1 MQETASCLFSAPP
14 IRDVRVYRLHCFLLL
29 MFSPLPLLLLVVFR
43 FCPEKQHFSVPPL
56 TRTRENPSLY
66 KIWNNRDHTFAC
78 QSYVL
83 YLSEL
88 ISWIF
93 EQNMMTIV
101 ILLDKYWLA
110 NPSYYLPC
118 FASISGKASRGKIW
132 YCCSIG
138 FVQQLPGEI
147 MFWNHENLF
156 FLCWSVDVS
165 TFLDLAR
172 FLTEQGLSN
181 VIPTKQYSPQ
191 IWSLS
196 SPAAFRNENRS
207 PSSPEKQL

>member
-1 MQETASCLFSAPP
+1 MYVGCQAEETNEHSDLSWQQPHVMQETASCLFSAPP
-14 IRDVRVYRLHCFLLL
+14 IRDVRVYRLHSFLLL

-101 ILLDKYWLA
+101 IPLDKYWLA
-110 NPSYYLPC
+110 NPSYYLPR
-118 FASISGKASRGKIW
+118 FASISGEKYPEDRFDIV
-132 YCCSIG
+132 
-138 FVQQLPGEI
+138 VQSVLFNSYREKSCFEI
-147 MFWNHENLF
+147 MKIFF
-156 FLCWSVDVS
+156 FLCWSVICGRGNIS
-165 TFLDLAR
+165 R
-172 FLTEQGLSN
+172 
-181 VIPTKQYSPQ
+181 PC
-191 IWSLS
+191 
-196 SPAAFRNENRS
+196 
-207 PSSPEKQL
+207 